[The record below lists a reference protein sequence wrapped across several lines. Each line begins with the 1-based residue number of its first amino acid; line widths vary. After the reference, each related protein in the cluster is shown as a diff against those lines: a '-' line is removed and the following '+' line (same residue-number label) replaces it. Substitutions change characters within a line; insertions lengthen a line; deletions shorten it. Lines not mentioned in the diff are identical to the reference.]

1 MPAPPAA
8 GDLPLL
14 ATCSKAARAY
24 DDPNRQH
31 TEFGVDVVL
40 DVVVVVD
47 IVANV
52 LDFSFGSKAS
62 DI

>member
-1 MPAPPAA
+1 MTTQTA
-8 GDLPLL
+8 
-14 ATCSKAARAY
+14 
-24 DDPNRQH
+24 N